1 MILLA
6 AEDTFQL
13 AHLLLVTHNVLPGYW
28 SLAHNL
34 DQSCVVNNSQVLYVI
49 NPDKHK

>member
-34 DQSCVVNNSQVLYVI
+34 DQSCVVNSSQVFYLI
-49 NPDKHK
+49 NPDKGK

>member
-6 AEDTFQL
+6 VEDTFHL
-13 AHLLLVTHNVLPGYW
+13 RHLLLVTHNVLPGYW

-34 DQSCVVNNSQVLYVI
+34 DQSCVVNNSQVFYVI
-49 NPDKHK
+49 NPDKDK

>member
-34 DQSCVVNNSQVLYVI
+34 DQSCVVNSQVFYVI

>member
-13 AHLLLVTHNVLPGYW
+13 AHLLLVTDNVLPGYW

-34 DQSCVVNNSQVLYVI
+34 DQSCVVNNSQVFYVI
-49 NPDKHK
+49 NPDNPK